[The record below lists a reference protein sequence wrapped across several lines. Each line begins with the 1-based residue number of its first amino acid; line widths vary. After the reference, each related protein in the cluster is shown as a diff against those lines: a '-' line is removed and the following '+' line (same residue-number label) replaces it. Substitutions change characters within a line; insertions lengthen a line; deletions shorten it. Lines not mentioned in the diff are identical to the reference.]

1 MTTLHVLKMKEVT
14 KKITYSS
21 RRGQELILVL
31 AALWE
36 LGARN
41 SKRETIF
48 FINSS
53 GWFDVSRHD
62 LPAYVGCNEP
72 KYHTLL
78 AWARKDGT
86 IKEWIFD
93 EERDSWG
100 ITRDGRRI
108 LEKSK
113 ENFQKEWKVSECY
126 LWTPKFK
133 KIMDASYVP
142 SDADRKHPED
152 ELEDLIN
159 SL

>member
-1 MTTLHVLKMKEVT
+1 MNHVSKR
-14 KKITYSS
+14 ITYTS

-36 LGARN
+36 LGSRN
-41 SKRETIF
+41 SKRETIS
-48 FINSS
+48 FINQS
-53 GWFDVSRHD
+53 GWFDLSRHD
-62 LPAYVGCNEP
+62 LPAYVGSNEP

-93 EERDSWG
+93 DERDSWG
-100 ITRDGRRI
+100 ITRDGRRV
-108 LEKSK
+108 LDKAK
-113 ENFQKEWKVSECY
+113 ENFAQEWEVSECY

-133 KIMDASYVP
+133 KMMDPSYTP
-142 SDADRKHPED
+142 SDADRKNPED
-152 ELEDLIN
+152 EWEDLIG